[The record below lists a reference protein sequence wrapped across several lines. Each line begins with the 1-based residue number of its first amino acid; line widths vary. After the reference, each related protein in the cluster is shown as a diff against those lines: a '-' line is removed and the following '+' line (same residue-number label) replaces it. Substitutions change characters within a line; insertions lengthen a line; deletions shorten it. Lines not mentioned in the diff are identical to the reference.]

1 MQPGRRII
9 GGVTVV
15 AVALVVIGFGVA
27 ALDPALPTGG
37 SGGTAGK
44 SGGSAV
50 ATSPSTQSILTAA
63 PTPSAS
69 PTRSARPT
77 PSASIG
83 VSPSPS
89 APPTRHPVGFAVVGE
104 TVFYFGEDG
113 SSLPVVAVP
122 GLEVQIQSG
131 RAIYYALA
139 GNKYGL
145 KTGSYAGEF
154 LPLVTMGQVD
164 GSTAQTGGMVL
175 AGPVVAKLLSDAL
188 AHITDDT
195 NRWLV
200 ALPIDIRSAR
210 GGSVDVTFDDFGLSG
225 IANTPRIL
233 INFSG
238 SLPLVESIPGNGGV
252 HVLVEGLN
260 VTTWQV
266 IDPARLALPPNKIDP
281 AHAMNQLLIYGD
293 GTASLNS
300 DQLIDGRLP
309 LGSPI
314 MDVSGDVSISLVV
327 NGSHAD
333 IGPDKVL
340 QVSGVP
346 VFIASSS

>member
-1 MQPGRRII
+1 
-9 GGVTVV
+9 VV
-15 AVALVVIGFGVA
+15 AVA
-27 ALDPALPTGG
+27 
-37 SGGTAGK
+37 
-44 SGGSAV
+44 
-50 ATSPSTQSILTAA
+50 
-63 PTPSAS
+63 
-69 PTRSARPT
+69 
-77 PSASIG
+77 
-83 VSPSPS
+83 
-89 APPTRHPVGFAVVGE
+89 
-104 TVFYFGEDG
+104 
-113 SSLPVVAVP
+113 

-154 LPLVTMGQVD
+154 LPLVTMGQAD
-164 GSTAQTGGMVL
+164 GSSAQTGGIVL
-175 AGPVVAKLLSDAL
+175 AGPVVSRLLSDAL
-188 AHITDDT
+188 AHISGDADK
-195 NRWLV
+195 WLV
-200 ALPIDIRSAR
+200 ALPVDIRSAR
-210 GGSVDVTFDDFGLSG
+210 GASVDVTFNEFGLAG

-233 INFSG
+233 VNFSG
-238 SLPLVESIPGNGGV
+238 SLPLVESIPTNAGA

-260 VTTWQV
+260 VTAWQV

-293 GTASLNS
+293 GTASLAS
-300 DQLIDGRLP
+300 DQFIDGHLA

-333 IGPDKVL
+333 VGPDKVL

-346 VFIASSS
+346 VFVASSA